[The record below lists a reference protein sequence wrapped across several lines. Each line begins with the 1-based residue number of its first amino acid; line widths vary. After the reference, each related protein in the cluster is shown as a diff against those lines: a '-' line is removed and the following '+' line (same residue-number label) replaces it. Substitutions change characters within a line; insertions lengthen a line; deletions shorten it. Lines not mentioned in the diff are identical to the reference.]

1 MTLENLEKIGLL
13 HPLEWSETE
22 FLQLIG
28 KAKEFHTDSRR
39 TELSIQSRFQ
49 LAYEASFA
57 LALAALRW
65 HGYRPSGKRY
75 AAFQALS
82 HTVEMGSEVA
92 LLIKAHHMR
101 NGIEYDAEPFDDN
114 RFLEELVDINEIL
127 FHRVLRLKES

>member
-13 HPLEWSETE
+13 HHLERSETE

-28 KAKEFHTDSRR
+28 KAKEFHTDSARN
-39 TELSIQSRFQ
+39 ELSIQSRFQ

-65 HGYRPSGKRY
+65 HGYRPSRKRY

-82 HTVEMGSEVA
+82 HTVELGSEIA
-92 LLIKAHHMR
+92 LLIKAHDLR

-114 RFLEELVDINEIL
+114 RFLEELIEVNDIL
-127 FHRVLRLKES
+127 LHRVLRLKES